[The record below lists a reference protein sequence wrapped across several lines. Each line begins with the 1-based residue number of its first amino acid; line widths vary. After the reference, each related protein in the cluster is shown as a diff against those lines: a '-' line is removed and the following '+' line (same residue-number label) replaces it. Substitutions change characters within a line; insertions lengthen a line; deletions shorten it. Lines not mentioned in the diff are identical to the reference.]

1 MYKNRAGPRHTQRQ
15 GTTAVLE
22 RGDRGRGR
30 GDRRVPGRCWTHA
43 CGCRARTTPT
53 HSPPRG
59 SLATWTGRAGDT
71 AGAITKFRE
80 LLDTQLRV
88 LGPDNPD
95 TLTTRIN
102 PANLISRIRGID

>member
-1 MYKNRAGPRHTQRQ
+1 M
-15 GTTAVLE
+15 
-22 RGDRGRGR
+22 DW
-30 GDRRVPGRCWTHA
+30 PGR
-43 CGCRARTTPT
+43 
-53 HSPPRG
+53 
-59 SLATWTGRAGDT
+59 DT
-71 AGAITKFRE
+71 AGAITQFPE

>member
-1 MYKNRAGPRHTQRQ
+1 MLDARLRVQDPDHPDTL
-15 GTTAVLE
+15 TT
-22 RGDRGRGR
+22 
-30 GDRRVPGRCWTHA
+30 
-43 CGCRARTTPT
+43 
-53 HSPPRG
+53 RG

-88 LGPDNPD
+88 QGPKHPD

-102 PANLISRIRGID
+102 LANLISRIRGIN